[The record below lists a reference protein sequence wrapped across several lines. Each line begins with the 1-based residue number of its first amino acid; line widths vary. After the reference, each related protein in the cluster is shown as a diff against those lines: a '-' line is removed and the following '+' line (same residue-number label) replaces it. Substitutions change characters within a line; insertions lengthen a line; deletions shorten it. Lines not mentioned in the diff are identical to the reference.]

1 MNRLVL
7 TGARVNGATTGRIL
21 IEDGVITE
29 IRRDLPAT
37 PLAGSIDVQGGT
49 VLPGLWDHHVHL
61 FAAAARLWSVDVAGI
76 GDPEQFAGRL
86 RHAAREPREGWVRVV
101 GYDDEALGPLDSAR
115 LDRLAPTSVPIKVQH
130 RSGHQWVVNGAG
142 RSALA
147 RAGVSVGTD
156 GMLWD
161 DDEALRQ
168 GRTAPTQLADT
179 VRELT
184 RRRASYGCV
193 RVTDMSSTSSAAD
206 IAALR
211 AWLSPTLSLQ
221 AYGAP
226 HAGLD
231 GVKRIVADHAYPSP
245 DDLVRW
251 FDPDTVSRVAA
262 HAATAE
268 ALALIA
274 SAAVSLGPHVRVEH
288 AFITD
293 DALLATLAQVDVEL
307 GVHPG
312 FIHSHGD
319 RIRRLLSP
327 DEQASYQRLASMRE
341 SGMRMFGGTDSPFAP
356 DRLWQCMETAVT
368 RRTAS
373 GARLDAAEALS
384 PEDAFA
390 LFTRQGLQG
399 SADGPRLEVGQPA
412 DLCVIDRDWRTARS
426 ALSQTCVVLTVAA
439 GTITWAARNP

>member
-1 MNRLVL
+1 MSRLVL
-7 TGARVNGATTGRIL
+7 IGGRVNGGPAGRVV
-21 IEDGVITE
+21 IENGVITE

-37 PLAGSIDVQGGT
+37 PLAGSIDVRGGT

-61 FAAAARLWSVDVAGI
+61 FAAASRRWSLDVTGI
-76 GDPEQFAGRL
+76 DDQDQFAERL
-86 RHAAREPREGWVRVV
+86 RHAARQPHEGWVRAV
-101 GYDDEALGPLDSAR
+101 GYDDETLGPLDSTR
-115 LDRLAPTSVPIKVQH
+115 LDRLAPTPVPIKVQH

-142 RSALA
+142 RRALA
-147 RAGVSVGTD
+147 SAGVSVGPD

-168 GRTAPTQLADT
+168 GQSAPRHLADA
-179 VRELT
+179 VRGLA
-184 RRRASYGCV
+184 RRLASSGCV
-193 RVTDMSSTSSAAD
+193 GVTDMSATSTAVD
-206 IAALR
+206 ITALR
-211 AWLSPTLSLQ
+211 SWLSPVLSLQ

-226 HAGLD
+226 PSGLD
-231 GVKRIVADHAYPSP
+231 GVKRVVMDHAYPSP
-245 DDLVRW
+245 DDVVRW
-251 FDPDTVSRVAA
+251 LDPEAVNRVAA
-262 HAATAE
+262 HAVTAE

-288 AFITD
+288 AFLAD
-293 DALLATLAQVDVEL
+293 DDLLAALAEVDVEL

-319 RIRRLLSP
+319 RIRGLLSP
-327 DEQASYQRLASMRE
+327 EEQASYQRLASMKQ

-356 DRLWQCMETAVT
+356 ECLWQNMETAVT

-373 GARLDAAEALS
+373 GARFDAAEALE

-399 SADGPRLEVGQPA
+399 SAVLPRLDVGQRA
-412 DLCVIDRDWRTARS
+412 DLCVIDRDWGTARS
-426 ALSQTCVVLTVAA
+426 ALSQTRVVLTVAA
-439 GTITWAARNP
+439 GLITWAAPKP